1 MKKLL
6 LLWLAMLAIVLPLSA
21 QNKAAML
28 QLTDPSKAEQAALN
42 WFKDNSKG
50 DVITS
55 LDNLDSYTVLWVMI
69 DRIGRAQNEYPAP
82 LNDNIEKL
90 KTWVKNGG
98 NLIVTNQATDLVST
112 LGRVE
117 NFKPTIYGNG
127 EGGNNHDTW
136 GINAVTNDAKGHA
149 IYKGLT
155 TEMLNSNEAFPLIG
169 SCYKWDHNSMWELN
183 KFSYGNFESQTTAKC
198 LGTWQQNTNLDIP
211 AIIEFLPSGD
221 YKGTIL
227 ANGIAAFDWQAS
239 NRHANFEKLA
249 GNMVAYMLTK
259 NSFSGG
265 GSTTEPTEPEVSVG
279 TKVGMLKIESGIS
292 STEQKAIAWF
302 SNKYTADNVITS
314 LDNLS
319 DYKVLWA
326 MIDRQ
331 GLAQGV
337 SNLPLT
343 STQIETLK
351 AWVKKGGN
359 LLVTNHA
366 TQLVQAIGRYDKA
379 IGVYG
384 SGAQSE
390 KADIW
395 GINAVT
401 EAAKNHVIYT
411 GLTTSKYNGNDY
423 FPLINAGLKW
433 DHNCIWSG
441 IDQNYFE
448 STYNATCL
456 GTWQQ
461 ETSFAY
467 TAVAEFNKTSDYAGK
482 VLACGIGAYDWDA
495 TAYETNL
502 EKFTANMLSYLDTGK
517 ADSSEGGSTEPGTG
531 EGGSTTDP
539 EVTVKVGMLKI
550 ESNISS
556 TEQKAIEWFSTKY
569 SASDVIT
576 SLENLSDYK
585 VLWVMIDRP
594 GLTQGVSNLPLS
606 TEQIATL
613 RAWVKSGGKLL
624 VTNHATQLVEAIGRC
639 NKAIDEYNSNSTP
652 ENNPDIWGINAI
664 GTSNHEIYKNLS
676 KIDSW
681 FPLIKGGNKWNHNC
695 IWKDVNQSEFESTYS
710 AKCLGTWQQNNDFGW
725 TAVAEFEP
733 TTIYKGTVLA
743 CGIAAFDWDAS
754 PYKKNLKNF
763 TANMLSYLATGKA
776 DPNPETIPQPQ
787 DGVIAKFD
795 LSLSATNQVTDG
807 ATQKVYDVNH
817 RLDAYETVGAK
828 GKCLRFDGYS
838 NYISYDINTDNM
850 ATKKLTFSLWCAP
863 QAYPSITGM
872 DASGEEWTNIAG
884 NFSNNT
890 GVAFRITNRGHYAFV
905 CNVGGTLIECKAT
918 DRMPCSKWN
927 HLVGI
932 VNTEEGKVEF
942 YNNGTLVASQTCTQ
956 GGDIDTGNSTFV
968 IGKGVETVGS
978 GTCIMNTFCGLIDE
992 VELYNGLE
1000 SSLITDITPENEVDM
1015 NYNIEKRYGNN
1026 ILRPRFHGMPDGNWT
1041 NETHGLIYY
1050 GGKYHVFFQKNA
1062 NGPIMCHQQWG
1073 HITSDNLYNW
1083 KEEKLALM
1091 PLEDYEAKGT
1101 WSGCVFTD
1109 PDFNKGKPVIGYTSV
1124 DFAKA
1129 SISTAFSTDDNLLDW
1144 SKQGQAIA
1152 ASPDGYADFRDCYY
1166 FNANGNKY
1174 MIVGTG
1180 KDGVGAT
1187 TLHKYNNG
1195 SWKFQGTFFSGTDAN
1210 AHGTYWEMPTITKMD
1225 EEGNYLFTCTPLGTS
1240 VGVKVIYWIGTIN
1253 NDSTF
1258 NAVSGPFDFE
1268 MAGTSKDGYGLLSP
1282 SICQKDDKT
1291 ICLGIVPDKVDGAKN
1306 AEWGWAH
1313 NYSLPREL
1321 SLSADKKSLVQK
1333 PYAGLTG
1340 MRSTEGN
1347 YSAENV
1353 ALNNSAQAL
1362 GNVKGRQIEFIGEFT
1377 VDNSAEQGFR
1387 FLKNVNNYASLSYKD
1402 GKLTFDI
1409 SNMQKVANVSN
1420 YDKYVSDLNLSNGDK
1435 LKLHVYLDG
1444 SIADVFVNDK
1454 DAFSVRLFPTDANA
1468 VEVEAFSTGNT
1479 TVSSLKGWNLEV
1491 PKDVTLHVGSSCYA
1505 SLYYSDRALVV
1516 PEKTKAYTY
1525 NVINDN
1531 LVVSHCYEPSQTIP
1545 AGVGVVVA
1553 AQADGDYTF
1562 ALSTLAGTVDQ
1573 YNKLRGSD
1581 VDATTVGGNVYYKL
1595 SLNANN
1601 DPGTIGFYWGAAS
1614 GAAFTNKAH
1623 KAYLALTREGAA
1635 TAKSFLLDG
1644 TTTGVD
1650 NVSVQKIV
1658 DAPLYNISGQ
1668 RVGKS
1673 YKGIVISNGKKYIQ
1687 K

>member
-28 QLTDPSKAEQAALN
+28 KLDGSDQSTAETAALN
-42 WFKDNSKG
+42 WFKDNNKG

-55 LDNLDSYTVLWVMI
+55 LDNLNSYTVLWVMI
-69 DRIGRAQNEYPAP
+69 DRVNRAQNEYPAP
-82 LNDNIEKL
+82 LNSNIEKL

-117 NFKPTIYGNG
+117 NFTPTVYGNG
-127 EGGNNHDTW
+127 GGGNNTDTW

-149 IYKGLT
+149 IYEGLT
-155 TEMLNSNEAFPLIG
+155 TETLNNNQAFPLIG
-169 SCYKWDHNSMWELN
+169 SCNKWDHNSMWELS
-183 KFSYGNFESQTTAKC
+183 KFSYGNQATFESQANAKC
-198 LGTWQQNTNLDIP
+198 LGTWQQNTDFKFP

-239 NRHANFEKLA
+239 VKYDNFTKLA
-249 GNMVAYMLTK
+249 GNMVDYMLTK
-259 NSFSGG
+259 DV
-265 GSTTEPTEPEVSVG
+265 TVG

-292 STEQKAIAWF
+292 STEQKAIEWFSNKYSANNVITSLNNISEYKVLWVMIDRQGLQQGYSNLPLSTDDIKILKAWVKKGGNLLVTNHATQLVEAIGRCDKAIGEYKSLEQFDNQDTWGINAVTKDAKEHVIYSGLTTGQYNGHDYFPLINGGNKWDHNCFWKDVTQSDFENKYSAKCLGTWQQETSFAYTAVAEFNTTSDYAGKVLACGIGAYDWDAPAYEYNLKNFTANMLSYLNTGAADPNPIDPVVTVGEKVGMLKIATNISSTEQKAINWF

-319 DYKVLWA
+319 DYKVLW
-326 MIDRQ
+326 
-331 GLAQGV
+331 
-337 SNLPLT
+337 
-343 STQIETLK
+343 
-351 AWVKKGGN
+351 
-359 LLVTNHA
+359 
-366 TQLVQAIGRYDKA
+366 
-379 IGVYG
+379 
-384 SGAQSE
+384 
-390 KADIW
+390 
-395 GINAVT
+395 
-401 EAAKNHVIYT
+401 
-411 GLTTSKYNGNDY
+411 
-423 FPLINAGLKW
+423 
-433 DHNCIWSG
+433 
-441 IDQNYFE
+441 
-448 STYNATCL
+448 
-456 GTWQQ
+456 
-461 ETSFAY
+461 
-467 TAVAEFNKTSDYAGK
+467 
-482 VLACGIGAYDWDA
+482 
-495 TAYETNL
+495 
-502 EKFTANMLSYLDTGK
+502 
-517 ADSSEGGSTEPGTG
+517 
-531 EGGSTTDP
+531 
-539 EVTVKVGMLKI
+539 
-550 ESNISS
+550 
-556 TEQKAIEWFSTKY
+556 
-569 SASDVIT
+569 
-576 SLENLSDYK
+576 
-585 VLWVMIDRP
+585 VMIDRP
-594 GLTQGVSNLPLS
+594 GLTQGVSKLPLTS
-606 TEQIATL
+606 DQIATL
-613 RAWVKSGGKLL
+613 RKWVKSGGNLL

-639 NKAIDEYNSNSTP
+639 NKAIGVYGSGAQGD
-652 ENNPDIWGINAI
+652 NPDRWGI
-664 GTSNHEIYKNLS
+664 GTLGASGHEIYKNL
-676 KIDSW
+676 KTQDGYI
-681 FPLIKGGNKWNHNC
+681 PLINAGLKWDHNC
-695 IWKDVNQSEFESTYS
+695 IWKDIDQTNFESTYT
-710 AKCLGTWQQNNDFGW
+710 AKCLGTWQQNNNFEI
-725 TAVAEFEP
+725 TAVAEFLP
-733 TTIYKGTVLA
+733 TADYQGKVLA
-743 CGIAAFDWDAS
+743 CGIAAYDWDAS
-754 PYKKNLKNF
+754 PYKKNFVNF
-763 TANMLSYLATGKA
+763 TANMLSYLKTGYA

-807 ATQKVYDVNH
+807 ATQEVYDVNH

-838 NYISYDINTDNM
+838 NYISYDINTDTM

-905 CNVGGTLIECKAT
+905 CNVGGTVITCQAEN
-918 DRMPCSKWN
+918 RMPCSKWN

-942 YNNGTLVASQTCTQ
+942 YNNDTLVASQTCTQ

-968 IGKGVETVGS
+968 IGKGVETVLPEN
-978 GTCIMNTFCGLIDE
+978 CIMNTFCGLIDE
-992 VELYNGLE
+992 VELYNGVE
-1000 SSLITDITPENEVDM
+1000 SSLITDNKPENEVDM

-1091 PLEDYEAKGT
+1091 SLEDYEAKGT

-1109 PDFNKGKPVIGYTSV
+1109 PDFNNGKPVIGYTSV

-1144 SKQGQAIA
+1144 SKRGQAIA
-1152 ASPDGYADFRDCYY
+1152 ASPSGYADFRDCYY
-1166 FNANGNKY
+1166 FTANGRKY
-1174 MIVGTG
+1174 MIVGSG

-1187 TLHKYNNG
+1187 TLHEYNG
-1195 SWKFQGTFFSGTDAN
+1195 SAWQFKGTFFKGTDKG
-1210 AHGTYWEMPTITKMD
+1210 AHGEYWEMPTITKMD
-1225 EEGNYLFTCTPLGTS
+1225 DQGNWLFTCTPLGTA

-1253 NDSTF
+1253 NDGTF

-1282 SICQKDDKT
+1282 SICKTNDGKT
-1291 ICLGIVPDKVDGAKN
+1291 ICLGIVPDKVDGARN

-1353 ALNNSAQAL
+1353 ALNNSAQDL

-1387 FLKNVNNYASLSYKD
+1387 FLKNGNNYASLSYKD

-1409 SNMQKVANVSN
+1409 TNLTKVDNVTNYNSYVSN
-1420 YDKYVSDLNLSNGDK
+1420 LTIADGQT

-1516 PEKTKAYTY
+1516 PENTKAYTY

-1531 LVVSHCYEPSQTIP
+1531 LKVSHCYEPSQTIP

-1553 AQADGDYTF
+1553 AQAEGDYTF
-1562 ALSTLAGTVDQ
+1562 ALSTLTGTVDQ
-1573 YNKLRGSD
+1573 NNMLRGSD
-1581 VDATTVGGNVYYKL
+1581 VAATTEGGDVYYKL

-1601 DPGTIGFYWGAAS
+1601 DPGTIGFYWGAEN

-1623 KAYLALTREGAA
+1623 KAYLALTREVAA

>member
-1 MKKLL
+1 MF
-6 LLWLAMLAIVLPLSA
+6 LWLAMLAIVLPLSA

-28 QLTDPSKAEQAALN
+28 QLTGSDQSTAETAALN
-42 WFKDNSKG
+42 WFKDNNKG

-55 LDNLDSYTVLWVMI
+55 LDNLNSYTVLWVMI
-69 DRIGRAQNEYPAP
+69 DRIGRNQNDYPAP
-82 LNDNIEKL
+82 LNSNIEKL

-117 NFKPTIYGNG
+117 NFTPTVYGNG
-127 EGGNNHDTW
+127 GGGNNTDTW

-149 IYKGLT
+149 IYEGLT
-155 TEMLNSNEAFPLIG
+155 TETLNGNQAFPLIG
-169 SCYKWDHNSMWELN
+169 SCNKWDHNSMWELSR
-183 KFSYGNFESQTTAKC
+183 FSYSNQANFELQANAKC
-198 LGTWQQNTNLDIP
+198 LGTWQQNTDLNIP
-211 AIIEFLPSGD
+211 AIIEFLPSGE

-239 NRHANFEKLA
+239 ARKDNLTKLA
-249 GNMVAYMLTK
+249 DNMIAYMLGK
-259 NSFSGG
+259 SSAGG
-265 GSTTEPTEPEVSVG
+265 GTTTDPTDPEVTVG

-292 STEQKAIAWF
+292 STEQKAINWF
-302 SNKYTADNVITS
+302 STKYTAENVITS
-314 LDNLS
+314 LD
-319 DYKVLWA
+319 
-326 MIDRQ
+326 
-331 GLAQGV
+331 
-337 SNLPLT
+337 
-343 STQIETLK
+343 
-351 AWVKKGGN
+351 
-359 LLVTNHA
+359 
-366 TQLVQAIGRYDKA
+366 
-379 IGVYG
+379 
-384 SGAQSE
+384 
-390 KADIW
+390 
-395 GINAVT
+395 
-401 EAAKNHVIYT
+401 
-411 GLTTSKYNGNDY
+411 
-423 FPLINAGLKW
+423 
-433 DHNCIWSG
+433 
-441 IDQNYFE
+441 
-448 STYNATCL
+448 
-456 GTWQQ
+456 
-461 ETSFAY
+461 
-467 TAVAEFNKTSDYAGK
+467 
-482 VLACGIGAYDWDA
+482 
-495 TAYETNL
+495 
-502 EKFTANMLSYLDTGK
+502 
-517 ADSSEGGSTEPGTG
+517 
-531 EGGSTTDP
+531 
-539 EVTVKVGMLKI
+539 
-550 ESNISS
+550 
-556 TEQKAIEWFSTKY
+556 
-569 SASDVIT
+569 
-576 SLENLSDYK
+576 NLSDYK

-606 TEQIATL
+606 TEQIAKL
-613 RAWVKSGGKLL
+613 RAWVKSGGNLL
-624 VTNHATQLVEAIGRC
+624 VTNHATQLVQAIGRC
-639 NKAIDEYNSNSTP
+639 DKAIGEYNSKSTQ
-652 ENNPDIWGINAI
+652 NNNDDIWGINAI
-664 GTSNHEIYKNLS
+664 DASNHEIYKNLS
-676 KIDSW
+676 KINSW
-681 FPLIKGGNKWNHNC
+681 FPLIKPGMKWDHNC
-695 IWKDVNQSEFESTYS
+695 IWKDVNQTSFESTYT

-725 TAVAEFEP
+725 TAVAEFLP
-733 TTIYKGTVLA
+733 TDVYEGRVLA
-743 CGIAAFDWDAS
+743 CGIAAFDWDATA
-754 PYKKNLKNF
+754 YKKNFVNF
-763 TANMLSYLATGKA
+763 AANMLSYLNTGYA
-776 DPNPETIPQPQ
+776 DPNPETVPQPQ

-795 LSLSATNQVTDG
+795 LSLSSTNQVTDG
-807 ATQKVYDVNH
+807 ATQEVYNVNH

-890 GVAFRITNRGHYAFV
+890 GVAFRITNRGKYAFV

-918 DRMPCSKWN
+918 ERMPCSVWN
-927 HLVGI
+927 HLVAT
-932 VNTEEGKVEF
+932 VDTEAGEVKF
-942 YNNGTLVASQTCTQ
+942 YNNGTLVASKT
-956 GGDIDTGNSTFV
+956 GLSGDIDTGNSTFV

-978 GTCIMNTFCGLIDE
+978 SCIMNTFCGLIDE
-992 VELYNGLE
+992 VELYNGLQ
-1000 SSLITDITPENEVDM
+1000 SSLITDNTPENAVDM
-1015 NYNIEKRYGNN
+1015 NYDIERRYGNN
-1026 ILRPRFHGMPDGNWT
+1026 ILRPKFHGMPDGNWT

-1091 PLEDYEAKGT
+1091 SLEDYEAKGT

-1109 PDFNKGKPVIGYTSV
+1109 PDFNNGKPVIGYTSV

-1195 SWKFQGTFFSGTDAN
+1195 SWNFQGTFFSGTDAN

-1253 NDSTF
+1253 NDGTF

-1387 FLKNVNNYASLSYKD
+1387 FLKNGNNYASLSYKD